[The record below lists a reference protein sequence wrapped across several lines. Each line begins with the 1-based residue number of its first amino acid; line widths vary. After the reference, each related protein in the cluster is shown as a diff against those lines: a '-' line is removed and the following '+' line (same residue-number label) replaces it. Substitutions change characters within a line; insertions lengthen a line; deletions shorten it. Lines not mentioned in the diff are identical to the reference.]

1 MVTHGFTIYS
11 RFDRGRMQGDVDA
24 RRGFAV
30 MYCDGRGVA
39 QDHNDGARRFRRAAD
54 MGVSG

>member
-1 MVTHGFTIYS
+1 
-11 RFDRGRMQGDVDA
+11 MQGDVDA